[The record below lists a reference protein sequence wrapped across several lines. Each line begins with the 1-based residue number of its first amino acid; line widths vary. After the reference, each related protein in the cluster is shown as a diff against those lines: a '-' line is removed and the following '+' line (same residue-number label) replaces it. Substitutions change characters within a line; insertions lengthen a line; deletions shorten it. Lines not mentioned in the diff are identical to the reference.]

1 MKASSFHGLPHT
13 KLKSI
18 MGKSLLA
25 LTHMLKNRQ
34 KAILR
39 NDMTIITSPL
49 RYPGGKAKALR
60 KILPLIP
67 EGFSEYREPF
77 LGGGSVFIAFKQ
89 QNPNTLCRIND
100 LNRDVYCFWR
110 AMKENPN
117 ELIDAITQ
125 IKKVS
130 RDGKSLHVKLAR
142 AKTSGVFGRGLRF
155 YILNRIT
162 YSGTVDSG
170 GYSSEAFEKR
180 FTLSKIEKLRPLANL
195 LRKVEITN
203 ESYESLLSKKGKNV
217 FIFLDPPYWK
227 SRNSRLYGRNGNLS
241 RIFDHRQFAENVKKC
256 EHKWLITCDDSTL
269 IRELFSFACIYPW
282 EMRYGMN
289 KKQIKG
295 KELFIT
301 NCEPQHVQMK
311 LTTPEVRVCSRT
323 SKPLSASRNRRF

>member
-1 MKASSFHGLPHT
+1 
-13 KLKSI
+13 
-18 MGKSLLA
+18 
-25 LTHMLKNRQ
+25 
-34 KAILR
+34 
-39 NDMTIITSPL
+39 MTIIKSPL
-49 RYPGGKAKALR
+49 RYPGGKARALR

-67 EGFSEYREPF
+67 KGFSEYREPF

-100 LNRDVYCFWR
+100 FNRDVYCFWKT
-110 AMKENPN
+110 MKKNPN
-117 ELIDAITQ
+117 GLIDAITQ

-130 RDGKSLHVKLAR
+130 RDGKSLHAKLAH
-142 AKTSGVFGRGLRF
+142 AKTSGMFGRALRF
-155 YILNRIT
+155 YILNRIS

-203 ESYESLLSKKGKNV
+203 ESYESLLFKEGKNV

-227 SRNSRLYGRNGNLS
+227 TRNSRLYGKNGNLS
-241 RIFDHRQFAENVKKC
+241 ITFNHQQFAENVKKC
-256 EHKWLITCDDSTL
+256 EHKWLITCDDSTFV
-269 IRELFSFACIYPW
+269 RELFSFAYIYPW

-301 NCEPQHVQMK
+301 NYEPQHVQMK
-311 LTTPEVRVCSRT
+311 LTTPKLEFT
-323 SKPLSASRNRRF
+323 RNRKTLVWNSIWSIHKASKV